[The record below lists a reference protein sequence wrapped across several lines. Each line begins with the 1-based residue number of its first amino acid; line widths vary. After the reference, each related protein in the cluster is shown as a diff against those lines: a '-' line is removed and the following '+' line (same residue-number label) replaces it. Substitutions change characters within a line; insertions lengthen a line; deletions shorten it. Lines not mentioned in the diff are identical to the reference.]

1 MLNVYFPE
9 SRARENKL
17 IIQDSDDNFRQALHR
32 SVIELRD
39 NTRPNDH
46 KFRSLPGN
54 SLWISDIAGRKGG
67 RLLYFK
73 KNNQLIIWGLGPDH
87 NIEDEAERYFNS
99 KEKENQ
105 VINGALCDVTADF
118 LNKQELNEIQN
129 KTRIFAGN
137 LSDNFLKEKLLISDY
152 QISEIRK
159 CNEMSLWNLNTIDAV
174 CRYKLWQ
181 YHKLPENI
189 LLSAGNEDHLFGFI
203 HGTNEKLMIHLDEY
217 QDEIIKQ
224 TAERS
229 YLLKGETGSGKTT
242 ILIYKA
248 IYYAQAHP
256 DKECILFTFNLALA
270 NMIKE
275 AIEELNGIL
284 VKNLNIYGLFD
295 WVESLSDCYLDHNQ
309 MIEKDKSINRYAIFD
324 SLYDQKT
331 IKILK
336 LKDPGKISFFLKK
349 EIDEVIM
356 EYGLQNSKDYLNHK
370 RHGRDRRLGKNQRL
384 AIWDIYEK
392 YLDLL
397 SEKKWTTYPLMM
409 LSMLQVIQK
418 PDFEFKM
425 DALFVDEIQDM
436 TPVSIKIISALR
448 KDNDALCILA
458 GDFKQSIY
466 RKSFRWDDVKLPFHG
481 ANVLTLKKNYR
492 NTVQILDE
500 AYRLTQHFKIRWVQP
515 ISCGRNGKPV
525 ERIVYQPENK
535 ISKIC
540 SLIQFAVTDQKIEYS
555 DIAVFGASSKIE
567 NIVELLVKE
576 DIPAVLIRNQDNHYQ
591 KNAVKV
597 STLHSAKGLEFRM
610 VILIDIETELMN
622 FRCDDEKLKENIA
635 VKLLYVG
642 MTRAYD
648 CLFFMLKENLNPQS
662 KLDHFL
668 YKIKQ

>member
-17 IIQDSDDNFRQALHR
+17 IIQDSDDKFRQALHR

-39 NTRPNDH
+39 NTRQNDH

-87 NIEDEAERYFNS
+87 NIEDEPERYFNS
-99 KEKENQ
+99 K
-105 VINGALCDVTADF
+105 
-118 LNKQELNEIQN
+118 
-129 KTRIFAGN
+129 
-137 LSDNFLKEKLLISDY
+137 DY
-152 QISEIRK
+152 
-159 CNEMSLWNLNTIDAV
+159 
-174 CRYKLWQ
+174 
-181 YHKLPENI
+181 
-189 LLSAGNEDHLFGFI
+189 F
-203 HGTNEKLMIHLDEY
+203 
-217 QDEIIKQ
+217 
-224 TAERS
+224 
-229 YLLKGETGSGKTT
+229 
-242 ILIYKA
+242 
-248 IYYAQAHP
+248 
-256 DKECILFTFNLALA
+256 
-270 NMIKE
+270 
-275 AIEELNGIL
+275 
-284 VKNLNIYGLFD
+284 
-295 WVESLSDCYLDHNQ
+295 
-309 MIEKDKSINRYAIFD
+309 
-324 SLYDQKT
+324 
-331 IKILK
+331 
-336 LKDPGKISFFLKK
+336 
-349 EIDEVIM
+349 
-356 EYGLQNSKDYLNHK
+356 NHK

-384 AIWDIYEK
+384 AIWEIYEK

-397 SEKKWTTYPLMM
+397 NEKKRTTYPLMM

-448 KDNDALCILA
+448 KDKDALCILA

-500 AYRLTQHFKIRWVQP
+500 AYRLTQHFKIKWVQP

-576 DIPAVLIRNQDNHYQ
+576 DIPAVLIRTQDNHYQ

-622 FRCDDEKLKENIA
+622 FRCDDEKLKDSIA